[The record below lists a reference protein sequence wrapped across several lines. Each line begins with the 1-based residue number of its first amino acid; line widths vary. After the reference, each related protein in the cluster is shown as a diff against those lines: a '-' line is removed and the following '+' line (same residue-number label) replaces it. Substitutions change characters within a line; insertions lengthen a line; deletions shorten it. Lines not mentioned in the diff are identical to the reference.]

1 MKLLKDSLAKL
12 KTDIEVIFR
21 IQRTTGNLFLN
32 KGEHKFSLVGM
43 NALVFS
49 TDSLV
54 LKELFGYGKK
64 SRIDTTSSSVK
75 RFNHEFLPVFNEP
88 DSKQGY
94 LFLIRTR
101 TNGRG
106 FACNPEEDKEIAA
119 LLKLIYKKNVEVQW
133 VKHDKYQR
141 VLGRIILNNTDIC
154 LEQIKY
160 GMAWHYK
167 KYKNEQSLE
176 DRYTYSKAEEVARN
190 SRIGLWSDIAPIEPS
205 KFRHK

>member
-1 MKLLKDSLAKL
+1 MALDLMELYSDILANRPSERKVLFHFFIDELSPARKSAEQFMKLLKDSLAKL

-88 DSKQGY
+88 DSNQGY
-94 LFLIRTR
+94 LFLFRTR
-101 TNGRG
+101 TTGRG
-106 FACNPEEDKEIAA
+106 FACNPEEDKEIAS
-119 LLKLIYKKNVEVQW
+119 LLKLIYKKNC
-133 VKHDKYQR
+133 K
-141 VLGRIILNNTDIC
+141 
-154 LEQIKY
+154 
-160 GMAWHYK
+160 
-167 KYKNEQSLE
+167 
-176 DRYTYSKAEEVARN
+176 
-190 SRIGLWSDIAPIEPS
+190 
-205 KFRHK
+205 